1 MQVTVDQLQL
11 YADTIKSLHE
21 KWTPHAGQIV
31 IGQKLFKDG
40 VKKIFV
46 QCGRKFG
53 KTELCAYILWRVAL
67 TTPGANLY
75 YICPTFKLAKEIIWA
90 SKRLQN
96 FGPVDQI
103 QTINNTELRITF
115 KNGSF
120 IKLEGSDNV
129 DSMRGITPHGV
140 VYDEFKDIHPDA
152 YVSML
157 PNLLPKKAFIICIG
171 TPPKVWDHYMITAS
185 EYKEDPDCAYFHMPT
200 SANPHIDKTWLEKE
214 RLRLIKRGEVDEWIT
229 EYEARF
235 VRGGKKKI
243 FPMLSEIHNIKHST
257 IMAEIEK
264 DKHKFEFWCVAD
276 PGSASCFAVLFA
288 CCNPYTKKIYILDQL
303 YVKKQE
309 ETSTRKMWP
318 RIREKIN
325 ELADPKIYGDVW
337 RYGADNAA
345 TWLRVEMMDQFNI
358 YFEPTEKSRTSK
370 KEGISLMKDVLLFRK
385 LVMSDRCVDLYGE
398 LDAYMLAD
406 NGEYVKKDDHL
417 IDCLRYYFYF
427 SNYSFIEARD
437 PALTSRED
445 AADEYDD
452 NVIYREPYLFELDN
466 EY

>member
-1 MQVTVDQLQL
+1 MTVTIDQLQN
-11 YADTIKSLHE
+11 YADIIKSLHE
-21 KWTPHAGQIV
+21 KWTPHRGQIL

-40 VKKIFV
+40 IKKIFV

-53 KTELCAYILWRVAL
+53 KTELCAYVLWRVAL
-67 TTPGANLY
+67 TLPGANLY

-103 QTINNTELRITF
+103 ESINNTELRITF

-140 VYDEFKDIHPDA
+140 VYDEFKDIQPEA
-152 YVSML
+152 YDSML
-157 PNLLPKKAFIICIG
+157 PNLLPKKAFLICIG
-171 TPPKVWDHYMITAS
+171 TPPKEWDHYMITAE
-185 EYKEDPDCAYFHMPT
+185 EYKDDPDCAYFHMPT
-200 SANPHIDKTWLEKE
+200 SANPHIDKTWLEREKN
-214 RLRLIKRGEVDEWIT
+214 RLIKRGDIDEWIT

-243 FPMLSEIHNIKHST
+243 FPMLTEIHRVPYKQL
-257 IMAEIEK
+257 MAEIEK
-264 DKHKFEFWCVAD
+264 DRHRFEYWCVAD

-288 CCNPYTKKIYILDQL
+288 CSNPYTKKIYILDQL
-303 YVKKQE
+303 YIKKQE
-309 ETSTRKMWP
+309 ETSTRKVWP
-318 RIREKIN
+318 RIKEKMI
-325 ELADPKIYGDVW
+325 EIADPREFGDVW
-337 RYGADNAA
+337 RFGADNAA

-358 YFEPTEKSRTSK
+358 YFEPTDKAKTPK
-370 KEGISLMKDVLLFRK
+370 KEGISLIKDLLIFRK
-385 LVMSDRCVDLYGE
+385 MVMSDRCSDLYSE

-406 NGEYVKKDDHL
+406 NGDYIKKNDHL
-417 IDCLRYYFYF
+417 IDCLRYYLYF
-427 SNYSFIEARD
+427 SNYSFVEVQDPDTIPRD
-437 PALTSRED
+437 ER
-445 AADEYDD
+445 D
-452 NVIYREPYLFELDN
+452 NYHNDNIVYREPYLFELEN